1 MECIHAFFGIRFYI
15 LLFLDEVR
23 RCRWVVGS
31 GVVIPSFIFCLD
43 LFYFLLIWIC
53 VRFLA
58 SCSLFF
64 SICFILFFLATMLY
78 QSPES
83 FLTTI
88 FYYFFCECKI
98 SECGWK
104 FGSFDGDCDFLKTLS
119 TEVSAHRV
127 TSPWVECKV
136 QSEGVRACMWVWGT
150 NNLKPGC
157 LATPL

>member
-1 MECIHAFFGIRFYI
+1 M
-15 LLFLDEVR
+15 
-23 RCRWVVGS
+23 VGS

-88 FYYFFCECKI
+88 FLLLSSFFFLFFCECKI
-98 SECGWK
+98 SECG
-104 FGSFDGDCDFLKTLS
+104 
-119 TEVSAHRV
+119 
-127 TSPWVECKV
+127 
-136 QSEGVRACMWVWGT
+136 
-150 NNLKPGC
+150 
-157 LATPL
+157 